1 MKNTAQ
7 TLMQAWSIAQFKNF
21 AYKCETLRL
30 HALAA
35 RVFRQLMILD
45 PDNRNPYFAHVLY
58 NRREAECR
66 GLALLLSKTEN

>member
-7 TLMQAWSIAQFKNF
+7 TLMQEWSIAQFKNF

-35 RVFRQLMILD
+35 RVFRQLMTLD
-45 PDNRNPYFAHVLY
+45 PDNRKPYFAHVLY
-58 NRREAECR
+58 NLREAECK
-66 GLALLLSKTEN
+66 GLSWLLSKMEN